1 MLLCLDYSGCKMP
14 NDLIEEEWN
23 AIRKQKRWQYWN
35 ALNRM
40 RTEYITQ
47 FQDQYDL
54 TVRPTLQH
62 WAEEKYGFKMGMSE
76 TGDYTETYT
85 VVDPK
90 KFMIFQIKYWQ

>member
-47 FQDQYDL
+47 FRGQYDL
-54 TVRPTLQH
+54 TVRPTLHH